1 MSSVIAIDTGSS
13 FQGIHCKQ
21 GDLASVGAILHNF
34 YTGTD
39 ITKLINAGDLISI
52 DPFIPVTGKG
62 FKTFSS
68 LADLR
73 WNFIKCE
80 IAYLWRNST
89 WLVSKRTEGPTEG
102 VYVPLEKALK
112 KIKILL

>member
-13 FQGIHCKQ
+13 FQGIHCNQ
-21 GDLASVGAILHNF
+21 GDLVSVGSILHNF
-34 YTGTD
+34 YTG
-39 ITKLINAGDLISI
+39 ININRLINAGDLISI

-73 WNFIKCE
+73 WNYIKCE

-89 WLVSKRTEGPTEG
+89 WFVSRRAEGPTEG
-102 VYVPLEKALK
+102 VYITLEKALTK
-112 KIKILL
+112 LK